1 MSFSSCCS
9 FYFYFLN
16 KFSGYSG
23 KGGGKG
29 DKIANG
35 GRSTVFKEPQPLEL
49 KVEQGGYLEVCFWF
63 KGIIFIILLR

>member
-9 FYFYFLN
+9 FYFLN

-35 GRSTVFKEPQPLEL
+35 GKSTVFKEPQPLEL